1 MEMRLR
7 PQQRLK
13 LKPTMAPGSKWTW
26 RLTTNAA
33 AISDGAGAGVEAIA
47 GYALRILKPDG
58 RTVFVKPTK
67 AVLRSAAPAGGVKG
81 VIGSFDDESDDEPE
95 DAGYEIVD
103 GW

>member
-1 MEMRLR
+1 MQTSLWLWLWLLRLR
-7 PQQRLK
+7 LRL
-13 LKPTMAPGSKWTW
+13 LLLLLQFLSVLM
-26 RLTTNAA
+26 L
-33 AISDGAGAGVEAIA
+33 EAIA

-67 AVLRSAAPAGGVKG
+67 AVLRSAAPAGRVKG